1 MKPLKWL
8 AGLIIFVV
16 CLPCAFS
23 GSPVGIWVTV
33 DEKTGDK
40 RALVELS
47 LRGDT
52 LFGKI
57 VHVYPQPGDTGLCL
71 KCPGRFKD
79 KSIEGLEIL
88 WGLKNNEHGVW
99 DGGEILEVKTG
110 KIYHAKLQLKGNK
123 LYVRGHVGVAVL
135 GRTQV
140 WTRMKSK

>member
-16 CLPCAFS
+16 CLPCTFS

-57 VHVYPQPGDTGLCL
+57 VHVYPQPGDTGICL

-79 KSIEGLEIL
+79 KSIEGKYDEM
-88 WGLKNNEHGVW
+88 GLLDFSNEYFE
-99 DGGEILEVKTG
+99 DAISTASNEL
-110 KIYHAKLQLKGNK
+110 N
-123 LYVRGHVGVAVL
+123 
-135 GRTQV
+135 
-140 WTRMKSK
+140 